1 MVTGPSVSSYSDRE
15 PAWGLPLQARH
26 TTPTWTIRSHPS
38 QTAKEEEETK
48 SLQVFY
54 TELLGV
60 PASPASVMMRPCDAG
75 GPTTTPTRKAHRAA
89 ALPSDLLPAV
99 Q

>member
-1 MVTGPSVSSYSDRE
+1 MVTGPSVSSNSDRK

-38 QTAKEEEETK
+38 QTAKEEEEETK

-60 PASPASVMMRPCDAG
+60 SLHHQQV
-75 GPTTTPTRKAHRAA
+75 
-89 ALPSDLLPAV
+89 
-99 Q
+99 